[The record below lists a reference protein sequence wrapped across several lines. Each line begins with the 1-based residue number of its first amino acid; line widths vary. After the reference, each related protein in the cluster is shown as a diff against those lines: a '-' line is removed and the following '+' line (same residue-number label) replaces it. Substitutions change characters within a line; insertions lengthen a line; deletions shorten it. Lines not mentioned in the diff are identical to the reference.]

1 MKLLLSIIGLFYTF
15 CPYDLLP
22 DFIIGFGWID
32 DISVLFLLWWF
43 YSRWKKKQQ
52 DSRNYYQ
59 RGDDSS
65 SKESRRESSYERASE
80 TGYYSSGK
88 EEILQDPYKTLD
100 VRPDAT
106 PEEIKRAYRQLVN
119 KYHPDKVIHLGREFQ
134 ELAEE
139 RFKNIQKAYRE
150 LMP

>member
-22 DFIIGFGWID
+22 DFIIGVGWID

-52 DSRNYYQ
+52 DSLNYYQ
-59 RGDDSS
+59 RGNNSS
-65 SKESRRESSYERASE
+65 SNESRRESSYEKASE
-80 TGYYSSGK
+80 KGYHSGK
-88 EEILQDPYKTLD
+88 EEIRQDPYMALG

-106 PEEIKRAYRQLVN
+106 PEEIRKAYRQLVN

-139 RFKNIQKAYRE
+139 RFKDIQKAYKE